1 MSEDWLKIIK
11 ERLESY
17 ESPVP
22 EGVWEDIEASLF
34 PEKARKVRILPWF
47 WGLAAAA
54 AVALG
59 VFIGTRLVDRSVD
72 PTEKIEKIADGGGA
86 TSPDTIQHSSSADN
100 GGGQSSSDS
109 DSDSEPIHIVPAPSK
124 SSLAL
129 AEEVYAEP
137 EVIEVREVAEAS
149 EVSEVSES
157 QEVQE
162 VVEVPVTVQEAAKEA
177 IQETTQESVQE
188 VVKEV
193 KQDEPETVVSN
204 GHEDEDWSK
213 HLSADGSTRDER
225 KHSAGI
231 SLASAGNQTREYN
244 AFDTRPFFQGVAANF
259 EPGTKADAHIYSK
272 TMSVPVYKEA
282 DHKRPIRFALSL
294 DFPVT
299 KVLSIESGLTYS
311 VLRSSFKTSSGPRE
325 MEDSQ
330 VLGYL
335 GVPLDIKAN
344 LWDRDLFTVY
354 LMGGGMAEK
363 CVSAVTKSVVTQ
375 DGHRIGSPEKKTFS
389 VKPLMW
395 SVNAAA
401 GLQFN
406 LPWNLGIYAEPG
418 VSYHFA
424 DNTVV
429 SSIYTEHPF
438 DFVLT
443 FGARF
448 SFR

>member
-34 PEKARKVRILPWF
+34 PEKARKVSILPWV

-109 DSDSEPIHIVPAPSK
+109 EPIHLVPAPSK

-137 EVIEVREVAEAS
+137 DVIEVREVAEAS

-157 QEVQE
+157 QEVPE
-162 VVEVPVTVQEAAKEA
+162 VVEVPVTVQETAKEA
-177 IQETTQESVQE
+177 IQEATQESVQE
-188 VVKEV
+188 VVQEV

-225 KHSAGI
+225 KPSAGI
-231 SLASAGNQTREYN
+231 SLASAGNQSREYN

-259 EPGTKADAHIYSK
+259 EPGTKADANIYSK

-282 DHKRPIRFALSL
+282 DARIIEDARVSL
-294 DFPVT
+294 TLEEKDGHFS
-299 KVLSIESGLTYS
+299 L
-311 VLRSSFKTSSGPRE
+311 KTNLGE
-325 MEDSQ
+325 
-330 VLGYL
+330 VLGAQEAQML
-335 GVPLDIKAN
+335 
-344 LWDRDLFTVY
+344 T
-354 LMGGGMAEK
+354 
-363 CVSAVTKSVVTQ
+363 TQ
-375 DGHRIGSPEKKTFS
+375 DLGEAFEPEQPFENPDGTPITFDVDYFGEKTQTVLPGPFA
-389 VKPLMW
+389 KPE
-395 SVNAAA
+395 A
-401 GLQFN
+401 LQDRP
-406 LPWNLGIYAEPG
+406 L
-418 VSYHFA
+418 V
-424 DNTVV
+424 
-429 SSIYTEHPF
+429 
-438 DFVLT
+438 
-443 FGARF
+443 
-448 SFR
+448 